1 MTADNYYIY
10 MLTNRNNKMIYVG
23 MINDRVRKV
32 YENQND
38 LLRDFTKQ
46 YKVNK
51 LVYYETATDAGMAI
65 KREKEIK
72 EYDREK
78 KKRLVETINPGWID
92 LMDRL
97 IK

>member
-1 MTADNYYIY
+1 
-10 MLTNRNNKMIYVG
+10 MIHVG
-23 MINDRVRKV
+23 MINDGVIKV
-32 YENQND
+32 YENQSG

-51 LVYYETATDAGMAI
+51 LVYYEIAADAGTAI

-72 EYDREK
+72 DYSSEK
-78 KKRLVETINPGWID
+78 KKKLVETINPGWID

>member
-1 MTADNYYIY
+1 
-10 MLTNRNNKMIYVG
+10 MIYVG

-38 LLRDFTKQ
+38 LLKDFTKQ

-65 KREKEIK
+65 RREREIK

-78 KKRLVETINPGWID
+78 KKKLVETINPEWVD

>member
-1 MTADNYYIY
+1 
-10 MLTNRNNKMIYVG
+10 MILVG
-23 MINDRVRKV
+23 TINDRVGKV

-38 LLRDFTKQ
+38 LLKDFTKQ

-51 LVYYETATDAGMAI
+51 LVYYETAADAGKAI
-65 KREKEIK
+65 EREKEIK
-72 EYDREK
+72 DYSHEK
-78 KKRLVETINPGWID
+78 KKMLIETINPKWID